1 MRDSS
6 IGSSKQPSKAA
17 HGRPSRPSGA
27 RSMRNGVLQAAYA
40 ATYPWSKIGKEEQ
53 LSRAEPPPGRGGTP
67 DEPTMLHRGTPWG
80 PAGFGALVIY
90 FFATWS
96 PLVHNLGALDWLVF
110 LFSL

>member
-40 ATYPWSKIGKEEQ
+40 AAYPWSKIGTEVQ
-53 LSRAEPPPGRGGTP
+53 FARAEPLPGRVQAMLGQREAAMRHANGPLTP
-67 DEPTMLHRGTPWG
+67 RPSTGVRRR
-80 PAGFGALVIY
+80 V
-90 FFATWS
+90 
-96 PLVHNLGALDWLVF
+96 
-110 LFSL
+110 